1 MERGLAVLL
10 SESDAEKELL
20 QQAAT
25 FSDCSDAPLTV
36 LAVVSPSEYDSVAET
51 MDLIGEIEHTSYD
64 DDAIFEGLRKNT
76 RDIVEDA
83 IGDMDVPY
91 EIAVQVEDESDRA
104 DVVLT
109 AAREHDCDHV
119 FLVGQRRSP
128 TGKALFGDLTQKIIL
143 NFEGDITL
151 SME

>member
-1 MERGLAVLL
+1 ML

-20 QQAAT
+20 QEAAN
-25 FSDCSDAPLTV
+25 FSDCSNAPLAV
-36 LAVVSPSEYDSVAET
+36 LAVVSPSEYESVAET
-51 MDLIGEIEHTSYD
+51 MDIIGEIEHTSYD

-83 IGDMDVPY
+83 IGDMDVQH
-91 EIAVQVEDESDRA
+91 EIIVQVEEEGDRA
-104 DVVLT
+104 DVVLDT
-109 AAREHDCDHV
+109 AREHDCDHV

-143 NFEGDITL
+143 NFEGNITL

>member
-10 SESDAEKELL
+10 SESNAEKELL
-20 QQAAT
+20 QKAAN
-25 FSDCSDAPLTV
+25 FSDCSNAPLAV

-64 DDAIFEGLRKNT
+64 DDAIFEGLHKNT

-83 IGDMDVPY
+83 IGDMAVPH
-91 EIAVQVEDESDRA
+91 EIIVQVEEAGDRA
-104 DVVLT
+104 DVVLET
-109 AAREHDCDHV
+109 AREHDCDHV